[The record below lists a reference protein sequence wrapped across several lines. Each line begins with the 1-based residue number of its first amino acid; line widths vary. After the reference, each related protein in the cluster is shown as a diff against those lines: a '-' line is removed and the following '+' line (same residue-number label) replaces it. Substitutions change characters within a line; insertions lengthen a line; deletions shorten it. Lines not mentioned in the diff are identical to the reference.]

1 MSYDFRARTNTH
13 ALSSFFYYFAT
24 YQLFLRNEQK
34 IYDFLYRNAF
44 LGEIF
49 KETCQEDSRI
59 CYIEFPRT

>member
-34 IYDFLYRNAF
+34 IYLAF
-44 LGEIF
+44 
-49 KETCQEDSRI
+49 C
-59 CYIEFPRT
+59 IEMRS